1 LVDSKQNLAKS
12 MNMASNAADNV
23 WDLWLAGLNTYDW
36 NQEKMDNMVRVQLD
50 LNKAARQ
57 DTIRMLQETATQMRR
72 NQGQFQKMFEE
83 AILNPCVPFNMFQ
96 TFANRGIE
104 ASLK

>member
-1 LVDSKQNLAKS
+1 MVDSKQNLAKNMS
-12 MNMASNAADNV
+12 MASNAADKV
-23 WDLWLAGLNTYDW
+23 WDLWLASLNTYDW
-36 NQEKMDNMVRVQLD
+36 NQEKLNNMVRVHLD

-57 DTIRMLQETATQMRR
+57 DTIHMLQETATQMRR

-83 AILNPCVPFNMFQ
+83 AMLNAYEPFNMFQ

>member
-1 LVDSKQNLAKS
+1 MVDSKQSLAKS
-12 MNMASNAADNV
+12 MNMASSAADKV
-23 WDLWLAGLNTYDW
+23 WDLWLAGLNTCDW
-36 NQEKMDNMVRVQLD
+36 NQEKLDNMVRVQLD

-57 DTIRMLQETATQMRR
+57 DTIRMLQETATQMRS

-83 AILNPCVPFNMFQ
+83 AMLNAYEPFNMFQ
-96 TFANRGIE
+96 AFANRGIE